1 MMRVLAGAALAV
13 HGLIHLIGFV
23 VPWQLATLDGFPY
36 RTDVLGADLGGTG
49 MRVVGAVWLALA
61 VGFAVA
67 GVGVVR
73 RSAWALPLTAGLA
86 ALSLVACLLALPA
99 AAAGA
104 VIDVVV
110 LLGLG
115 ALALTHR
122 PHALVG
128 GAR

>member
-36 RTDVLGADLGGTG
+36 RTDVLGADLGATG
-49 MRVVGAVWLALA
+49 MRVVGVVWLVLA
-61 VGFAVA
+61 VGFVVA

-73 RSAWALPLTAGLA
+73 RAAWALPLTAGLA
-86 ALSLVACLLALPA
+86 ALSLVVCLLALPA

-110 LLGLG
+110 LLGLA
-115 ALALTHR
+115 ALALSHR
-122 PHALVG
+122 SHTLVG

>member
-1 MMRVLAGAALAV
+1 MMRVLAGAALAA

-36 RTDVLGADLGGTG
+36 RTDLLGADLGATG

-61 VGFAVA
+61 VGFVVA

-73 RSAWALPLTAGLA
+73 RSAWALPLTAALA

-104 VIDVVV
+104 VIDVVI

-115 ALALTHR
+115 ALALSHR
-122 PHALVG
+122 SHTLVG

>member
-1 MMRVLAGAALAV
+1 MMRVLAGAALAA

-36 RTDVLGADLGGTG
+36 RTDVLGADLGATG
-49 MRVVGAVWLALA
+49 MRLVGAVWLALA
-61 VGFAVA
+61 VGFVVA

-73 RSAWALPLTAGLA
+73 RAAWAVPLTAGLA

-104 VIDVVV
+104 VIDVVI

-115 ALALTHR
+115 ALALSHR
-122 PHALVG
+122 SHTLVG